1 MSSHVK
7 RARWALLVVAGLVVL
22 VHLWVAS
29 WMAETMRPV
38 APEGIERMSASYQ
51 AELRFGE
58 PPQVARAAPPA
69 PPPRAVAPPKQPA
82 SPADTVPAPEPVAS
96 AASEAAP
103 LPEPKPALE
112 PQPEPEDLAA
122 SAATET
128 PPEAVA
134 ETASSPPA
142 ETPLQAASEP
152 PLLAMAPPSA
162 SAPNDGEAFVWP
174 LATRVSYKLFGHY
187 RGPVHGDATVEWLTL
202 DSKYQVHID
211 ATIGPSFAPIGSWRL
226 SSEGEL
232 GPDGLTPRRH
242 ESVDRVVIRGS
253 RLRSSEFDDD
263 TVRLNDGTTLPRPP
277 KLQDPA
283 SLVVQLAYMFIT
295 QPELGRAGRTIT
307 LPVATT
313 RKLEGLSFEV
323 LGMETV
329 DTGVGSVEALHVKP
343 QRESREKGSLPADMW
358 FAPSLQYLPVKI
370 LVKAG
375 DEPTFLQLTLA
386 RMPEQ
391 TMPAPVPDLR
401 LP

>member
-29 WMAETMRPV
+29 WMAETMRPA

-211 ATIGPSFAPIGSWRL
+211 AIIGPNLITNGMAMVDVANEAKVPMLSIAPID
-226 SSEGEL
+226 
-232 GPDGLTPRRH
+232 PAADKRRINA
-242 ESVDRVVIRGS
+242 DA
-253 RLRSSEFDDD
+253 RLRPVFGKDSVTMFEIA
-263 TVRLNDGTTLPRPP
+263 G
-277 KLQDPA
+277 
-283 SLVVQLAYMFIT
+283 LV
-295 QPELGRAGRTIT
+295 GNH
-307 LPVATT
+307 
-313 RKLEGLSFEV
+313 LS
-323 LGMETV
+323 
-329 DTGVGSVEALHVKP
+329 
-343 QRESREKGSLPADMW
+343 
-358 FAPSLQYLPVKI
+358 
-370 LVKAG
+370 
-375 DEPTFLQLTLA
+375 
-386 RMPEQ
+386 
-391 TMPAPVPDLR
+391 
-401 LP
+401 